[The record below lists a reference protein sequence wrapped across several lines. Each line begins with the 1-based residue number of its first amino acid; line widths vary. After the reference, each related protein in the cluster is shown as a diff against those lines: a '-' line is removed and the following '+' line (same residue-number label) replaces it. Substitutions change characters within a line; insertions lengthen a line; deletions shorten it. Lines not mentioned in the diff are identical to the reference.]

1 MRGVVFLG
9 NRELELREF
18 PDPVP
23 GPRDVVIEIKASGI
37 CGTDLHLYRH
47 SGDGPAIPGMDTSEP
62 SIGGHEPCGVVV
74 EVGSAVRESEA
85 YVGQRKAKDVLPET
99 EKAWKKI
106 VRKIGKKKLK
116 AELASY
122 KALFPKVNVPS

>member
-37 CGTDLHLYRH
+37 CGTD
-47 SGDGPAIPGMDTSEP
+47 
-62 SIGGHEPCGVVV
+62 
-74 EVGSAVRESEA
+74 
-85 YVGQRKAKDVLPET
+85 
-99 EKAWKKI
+99 
-106 VRKIGKKKLK
+106 
-116 AELASY
+116 
-122 KALFPKVNVPS
+122 